1 VLNPASEFWEKCAR
15 HTNRQTARKIQ
26 AVYLCDE
33 CAIRLTREAFNDR
46 PPIHHGETL
55 QGFCG
60 LCNESKTVVAR
71 FWFACD
77 ICWNVVL
84 GYQKS
89 GAASRAVLRYWNDQ
103 CAEALPRLA
112 LLETEPVYLS
122 PYQRGGKTKRQTAEG
137 LSVLDFR
144 VEQRGE
150 PTNPLFHI
158 ELKSGPGSIDEM
170 KEFQLDIN
178 DSNDIIGAAKNTG
191 LPVYIFHVQLQ
202 RVYTA
207 ATVATIGG
215 GMWWTDIFTLL
226 ENKHAERSRRGEDKQ
241 AGYYS
246 PSAFKPIA
254 SFCQALQEEN
264 YTILRER
271 LASEPLD
278 FS

>member
-1 VLNPASEFWEKCAR
+1 MRDPFDAR
-15 HTNRQTARKIQ
+15 SIQRPSANSSWRNFARILWPLQRKQDSRRAILVCLRHLLERRTGLPKI
-26 AVYLCDE
+26 
-33 CAIRLTREAFNDR
+33 
-46 PPIHHGETL
+46 
-55 QGFCG
+55 
-60 LCNESKTVVAR
+60 
-71 FWFACD
+71 
-77 ICWNVVL
+77 
-84 GYQKS
+84 
-89 GAASRAVLRYWNDQ
+89 GAASRAVHRYWNDQ
-103 CAEALPRLA
+103 CAEALPRLT
-112 LLETEPVYLS
+112 LIETEPVYLS

-150 PTNPLFHI
+150 PTNSLFHI

-178 DSNDIIGAAKNTG
+178 DSNDIVGAAKNTG

-226 ENKHAERSRRGEDKQ
+226 ENKHAERARRGEDKQ

-246 PSAFKPIA
+246 PLAFKPIA
-254 SFCQALQEEN
+254 SFSQALQEGN

-271 LASEPLD
+271 LASEPLE
-278 FS
+278 FN